1 MRSKG
6 FLYIL
11 LGFYLLAFP
20 ATAFGSENNEVINE
34 KTGDSIV
41 VYGESLSDSQK
52 EQVKEDL
59 EVVEGDQELT
69 VTGQDVQNYINGNPT
84 ARLFS
89 SAKII
94 PLEKGEEL
102 TITIVNE
109 EYITEVT
116 TEMYANALLT
126 AGVENAEVIIASPVK
141 VTGHSALT
149 GIYKAYDVKGEKL
162 DQERMEVANE
172 ELSLLTTL
180 AEDAGLDKEQV
191 SRLFTNIKKEI
202 GEQNPVSKE
211 EVEQIVSEQLKNLN
225 IELSEENR
233 QLLID
238 LFEKIRSLD
247 IDFEQIKSQ
256 LNDLTQKIEDI
267 LGDEGF
273 WQSLLQGI
281 QNFLQSITNFIKS
294 IFG

>member
-1 MRSKG
+1 MRSKE

-94 PLEKGEEL
+94 PLEKGEGL

-202 GEQNPVSKE
+202 AEQNPVSKE

-273 WQSLLQGI
+273 WRSLLQGI